1 HAARVDGDR
10 HAVRSIAFDHRC
22 HDVGAPDSQGTDD
35 DPVHD
40 VEPALGVLHAAHPAT
55 DLDAGFDGA
64 GDGCDDSG
72 VGSAFE
78 GGVEVDEVQ
87 PAGAEAGPVP
97 GGVKRVGEVD
107 RLAFRVA
114 FVEPHGPAS
123 LHVYRRD
130 DQEHQGVS
138 ISPWYSCWPWTS
150 PGRWDSMNASS
161 PVLVM
166 SLRTGLP
173 EASNSPSVPKR
184 TLPAI
189 SERTVSTAS
198 SMASRS

>member
-1 HAARVDGDR
+1 SEGVTHRGHRRGIDAAHGAVAADVGVDEVGDAALVHGPGQLGRVDGGVLQPAPDRDLHAARVDGAR

-87 PAGAEAGPVP
+87 P
-97 GGVKRVGEVD
+97 
-107 RLAFRVA
+107 
-114 FVEPHGPAS
+114 
-123 LHVYRRD
+123 
-130 DQEHQGVS
+130 
-138 ISPWYSCWPWTS
+138 
-150 PGRWDSMNASS
+150 
-161 PVLVM
+161 
-166 SLRTGLP
+166 
-173 EASNSPSVPKR
+173 
-184 TLPAI
+184 
-189 SERTVSTAS
+189 
-198 SMASRS
+198 